1 MTVKDQLLTI
11 TTQQQ
16 RDDFLKK
23 IEVFVWKNNIINFF

>member
-16 RDDFLKK
+16 RDDFKK
-23 IEVFVWKNNIINFF
+23 KNRSFCLEK

>member
-16 RDDFLKK
+16 REDFFFKNKSFGLKK
-23 IEVFVWKNNIINFF
+23 